1 MEYRTVLH
9 ESHIETI
16 VNKSR
21 FLACACHTPD
31 EASALAFI
39 QNARDRYPDATHHC
53 YGYIVGEGGNTLRF
67 SDDGEPSGTAGMPI
81 LQVIEKRGLS
91 RTTVIVTRYFGGI
104 KLGAGGLVRA
114 YGGAA
119 GEALDAAGLAGVRSC
134 PRGRL
139 TVEYSDYGAV
149 EHWLSVNNIPVNN
162 TDYAERI
169 VTDVTAI
176 HGWDSLTGQLADLTA
191 GRIHCEQTGTADYK
205 CPLTDRE

>member
-1 MEYRTVLH
+1 MEYRTVQY
-9 ESHIETI
+9 ESHIEII

-31 EASALAFI
+31 EESALAHI

-53 YGYIVGEGGNTLRF
+53 YGYIVGNGGNTVRF
-67 SDDGEPSGTAGMPI
+67 SDDGEPSGTAGLPI

-91 RTTVIVTRYFGGI
+91 RVTVVVTRYFGGI

-119 GEALDAAGLAGVRSC
+119 GEALDATGLAEVRSC
-134 PRGRL
+134 PSGRL
-139 TVEYSDYGAV
+139 VIDYGDYGAV
-149 EHWLSVNNIPVNN
+149 EHWLTRHEIPVANIE
-162 TDYAERI
+162 YGERI
-169 VTDVTAI
+169 TADVTAI

-191 GRIHCEQTGTADYK
+191 GRILCEQTGTAEYK
-205 CPLTDRE
+205 RPLE

>member
-1 MEYRTVLH
+1 MYCTVLH

-21 FLACACHTPD
+21 FLAYACHTPD
-31 EASALAFI
+31 EESALTCI

-81 LQVIEKRGLS
+81 LQVIEKRGLKS
-91 RTTVIVTRYFGGI
+91 VTVVVTRYFGGI

-119 GEALDAAGLAGVRSC
+119 GEALDAAGLAEVRSC

-149 EHWLSVNNIPVNN
+149 AHYLAAHDIPVNG
-162 TDYAERI
+162 TEYGARI
-169 VTDVTAI
+169 TADVTAI
-176 HGWDSLTGQLADLTA
+176 HGWDSLTGQLMDLTA
-191 GRIHCEQTGTADYK
+191 GRAHCEQTGTAEYTHA
-205 CPLTDRE
+205 LIDRE